1 MLIASIYLICFLS
14 SVLLSSFSTRWVR
27 TYAISRG
34 WVARPESERHIHTKS
49 VPRLGGI
56 AIFGSFMTVAA
67 LAMMLPGS
75 TGLRLAIPAHTLI
88 SIFGSALLVFLLG
101 LYDDMR
107 DVGPY
112 WKFGIQAIAAILLY
126 AGGVGVHRLDLFS
139 AGQTLR
145 TVIGLPLTV
154 VWVLL
159 ITNAF
164 NLIDGLDGL
173 AAGSA
178 FFSTIVV
185 FVSSLLA
192 PDATVTLLTIALAGV
207 ILGFLRFN
215 FHPASIFLGDSG
227 SMFIGFM
234 LATLALGGSEK
245 APTMIAVAIPVISFG
260 FPILDVALAISRRF
274 LGGKPLFFG
283 DGDHIHHKLL
293 KRGLS
298 QRSAVLVLYALTAVF
313 ALLSLVILHDAAM
326 IALVLTVIGLGV
338 ALGVQ
343 YLGYAEFSELH
354 GFLRRTAV
362 RKRSVADNVEVRHAI
377 EALNSC
383 TDLELLC
390 RIAKNTLQSIGFD
403 GFRLANPL
411 ADTFSNV
418 PMPWS
423 QHTAD
428 GELEF
433 LWSDVRKGGALWELR
448 LELITESHDRL
459 GHFSLL
465 RVGSENPLLVDFN
478 LLSGEF
484 RVALSHALLRATNG
498 GRSPVHHMVSGKTA
512 RSVKIASGASSD

>member
-215 FHPASIFLGDSG
+215 FHPASIFYVNRWFEPTFRIQGL
-227 SMFIGFM
+227 IKQVGFCFVD
-234 LATLALGGSEK
+234 LFNGGH
-245 APTMIAVAIPVISFG
+245 TT
-260 FPILDVALAISRRF
+260 
-274 LGGKPLFFG
+274 LFF
-283 DGDHIHHKLL
+283 
-293 KRGLS
+293 
-298 QRSAVLVLYALTAVF
+298 
-313 ALLSLVILHDAAM
+313 
-326 IALVLTVIGLGV
+326 
-338 ALGVQ
+338 
-343 YLGYAEFSELH
+343 
-354 GFLRRTAV
+354 
-362 RKRSVADNVEVRHAI
+362 
-377 EALNSC
+377 
-383 TDLELLC
+383 
-390 RIAKNTLQSIGFD
+390 
-403 GFRLANPL
+403 
-411 ADTFSNV
+411 
-418 PMPWS
+418 
-423 QHTAD
+423 
-428 GELEF
+428 
-433 LWSDVRKGGALWELR
+433 
-448 LELITESHDRL
+448 
-459 GHFSLL
+459 
-465 RVGSENPLLVDFN
+465 
-478 LLSGEF
+478 
-484 RVALSHALLRATNG
+484 
-498 GRSPVHHMVSGKTA
+498 
-512 RSVKIASGASSD
+512 